1 MRRMNE
7 DEQRGVDAARLLRV
21 LADRAMA
28 EGECQD
34 IAGVT
39 VGPSTADAA
48 AAGMDLNS
56 PRYRAA
62 IAQLLEMG
70 ALVTDEETSTL
81 MSDDVVGEPEH
92 GFALKITREG
102 VQVLRELEQYGV

>member
-1 MRRMNE
+1 MNK

-28 EGECQD
+28 ENECED

-39 VGPSTADAA
+39 VEPSTADAA
-48 AAGMDLNS
+48 AAGMDLNA

-70 ALVTDEETSTL
+70 ALVADEETNAL
-81 MSDDVVGEPEH
+81 MSKVVGEPEH
-92 GFALKITREG
+92 GFAFKITREG